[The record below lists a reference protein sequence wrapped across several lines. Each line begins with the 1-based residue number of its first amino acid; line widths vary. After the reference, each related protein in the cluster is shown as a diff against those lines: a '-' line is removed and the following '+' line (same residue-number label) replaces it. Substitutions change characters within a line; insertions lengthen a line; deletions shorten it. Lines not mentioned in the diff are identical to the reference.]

1 LKRWTTFLSSS
12 GRDYKFLDPWDDLV
26 RRRAPR
32 EEAQKFAD
40 EFERFVVQV
49 FADKHAMDDRNYV
62 KLGGA
67 AGVRDERTRQYT
79 NLESLPIEKYYLW
92 RDLASEPYKKD
103 FLDFKG
109 GVYFYGPKDIDR
121 FLAAEWR
128 EHHEALRTRLAR
140 LQKEAPPQYPFLH
153 ALQDSKK
160 PADVKVYIRGD
171 EQNQGEV
178 APRRYLSVLSKGEP
192 PALQAGSGRLQLA
205 NLIADAANPLFA
217 RVMVNRIWQHHFGRG
232 LVGTPSNFGQ
242 LGERPSHPELLDYLA
257 ATFVEQ
263 RWSLKAMH
271 RKLMLSETYQLS
283 TDTDEANL
291 AKDPG
296 NRWLWR
302 ANLQQR
308 LDVEALRD
316 SLLAVSG
323 ELDRSIGGPSVAL
336 GEANRRRT
344 LYALVGRTKPDA
356 EMALFDFPN
365 PNATSE
371 QRMVT
376 VGPMQRLYFMNNE
389 FVGNRAKALAE
400 RTAKAG
406 DTAARITVAYRILFG
421 REPNNDELRL
431 GGEFVA
437 KGQGAWPQYLHVLL
451 ASAEFSSVN

>member
-1 LKRWTTFLSSS
+1 LDRW
-12 GRDYKFLDPWDDLV
+12 DELV
-26 RRRAPR
+26 RKRASR
-32 EEAQKFAD
+32 DEAQKFAD

-49 FADKHAMDDRNYV
+49 FADKHAYDDRNYV

-109 GVYFYGPKDIDR
+109 GVYFYG
-121 FLAAEWR
+121 AEGHR
-128 EHHEALRTRLAR
+128 PLSGCRMARASRALRTRLAR

-242 LGERPSHPELLDYLA
+242 LGERRAIRNCSIIWPRLS
-257 ATFVEQ
+257 
-263 RWSLKAMH
+263 WS
-271 RKLMLSETYQLS
+271 
-283 TDTDEANL
+283 
-291 AKDPG
+291 
-296 NRWLWR
+296 R
-302 ANLQQR
+302 A
-308 LDVEALRD
+308 
-316 SLLAVSG
+316 G
-323 ELDRSIGGPSVAL
+323 
-336 GEANRRRT
+336 
-344 LYALVGRTKPDA
+344 
-356 EMALFDFPN
+356 
-365 PNATSE
+365 
-371 QRMVT
+371 
-376 VGPMQRLYFMNNE
+376 
-389 FVGNRAKALAE
+389 
-400 RTAKAG
+400 
-406 DTAARITVAYRILFG
+406 
-421 REPNNDELRL
+421 
-431 GGEFVA
+431 
-437 KGQGAWPQYLHVLL
+437 H
-451 ASAEFSSVN
+451 